1 MRILALGDV
10 VGHVAIDYLAEKLWA
25 FRAQNKI
32 DFCVANGE
40 NATEIRGIS
49 AADAEAILGT
59 GVDLITLGNHAFGM
73 RDIYS
78 YLDANEH
85 SIIRPANYPTDAP
98 GVGYTICD
106 VNGWRVL
113 CINVSGRV
121 YLDPLASPF
130 DTVDRILERE
140 NGRYDLALLD
150 IHAEATSEK
159 LAIGR
164 YFDGRVQVMFGTHTH
179 VPTADEQI
187 LPLGSGYITDL
198 GMCGPQNG
206 ILGTDADAVI
216 HRFRTMMPTRFS
228 VADGPVRA
236 QGVIFDVDESAGKV
250 RKVTRVSF

>member
-10 VGHVAIDYLAEKLWA
+10 VGHVAIDYLADKLWA
-25 FRAQNKI
+25 FRSKEKI

-49 AADAEAILGT
+49 AADAEAILDT

-85 SIIRPANYPTDAP
+85 CIIRPANYPTDAP

-140 NGRYDLALLD
+140 DGRYDVALLD

-159 LAIGR
+159 LALGR
-164 YFDGRVQVMFGTHTH
+164 YFDGRIQVMFGTHTH

-187 LPLGSGYITDL
+187 LPHGSGYITDL
-198 GMCGPQNG
+198 GMCGPTDG

-216 HRFRTMMPTRFS
+216 HRFRTLMPTRFS
-228 VADGPVRA
+228 VAGGNVQA
-236 QGVIFDVDESAGKV
+236 QGVIFDVDEGAGRV
-250 RKVTRVSF
+250 RSVKRVMF

>member
-10 VGHVAIDYLAEKLWA
+10 VGHVAIDYLADKLWA
-25 FRAQNKI
+25 FRSKEKI

-49 AADAEAILGT
+49 AADAEELLGT

-73 RDIYS
+73 RDVYS

-98 GVGYTICD
+98 GVGYTVCD

-140 NGRYDLALLD
+140 DGRYDLALLD

-164 YFDGRVQVMFGTHTH
+164 YFDGRIQILFGTHTH

-187 LPLGSGYITDL
+187 LPHGSGYITDL
-198 GMCGPQNG
+198 GMCGPVDG

-216 HRFRTMMPTRFS
+216 HRFRTLMPTRFS
-228 VADGPVRA
+228 VASGTVQA
-236 QGVIFDVDESAGKV
+236 QGVIFDIDEGAKKV
-250 RKVTRVSF
+250 RSVKRVSF

>member
-10 VGHVAIDYLAEKLWA
+10 VGHVAIEYLADKLWA
-25 FRAQNKI
+25 FRSKEKI

-49 AADAEAILGT
+49 AADAEALLGT

-73 RDIYS
+73 KDIYS

-85 SIIRPANYPTDAP
+85 CIIRPANYPTDAP
-98 GVGYTICD
+98 GVGYTVCD

-140 NGRYDLALLD
+140 DGRYDVALLD

-164 YFDGRVQVMFGTHTH
+164 YFDGRIQVLFGTHTH
-179 VPTADEQI
+179 VPTADEQT
-187 LPLGSGYITDL
+187 LPHGSGYITDL
-198 GMCGPQNG
+198 GMCGPTDG

-216 HRFRTMMPTRFS
+216 HRFRTLMPTRFS
-228 VADGPVRA
+228 VASGDVKA
-236 QGVIFDVDESAGKV
+236 QGVIFDVDEGAKKV
-250 RKVTRVSF
+250 RSVKRVVF